1 MTTTAFDEET
11 GPGTGGG
18 PEVLE
23 RPLSWDRHDRR
34 WHLAEVGV
42 SNVWKYTCEVC
53 RVDSGRLMWLASNGV
68 GKTTALEMSLPFLLD
83 LDTDPRKLSV
93 GTGRH
98 ARVEEWMRLGADD
111 GTTRRIGYL
120 WLAFEGPRGG
130 RSRGERQSYGV
141 RIEFTANANEPV
153 VLVPFRLPEVAVTS
167 LTLHGEDGDAVA
179 REDFAQQVSDAGG
192 QVFADTNSYR
202 ADLARRLFGCAVVQ
216 LTDLCTLI
224 RRLRDPRLLQSTRV
238 SDAQKALSDAL
249 PNVSESLVAAVSQA
263 LTEAAA
269 TRARYERRRRTAD
282 LTLDLAHRWSGHCA
296 ALVADLLGGLDARID
311 ESARSRSAFEAAAA
325 AHALAQ
331 DEHRFAQEDLADC
344 QEQHRDCEATEQA
357 ARDKAMRSD
366 EQITRTRK
374 EIGDCES
381 LITAKGQALRSAVA
395 ADGLAHASML
405 QQAQVLASD
414 VNALAAR
421 AHGSDSRLLLAEQP
435 ATARGINRPDLLFGG
450 EVLPQADR
458 ADIHA
463 DPAALER
470 MRTDVQ
476 ESAES
481 YRQRA
486 AQADVVLT
494 DHTEVA
500 AADDQAR
507 QARAFAG
514 AQAERAAED
523 QEKNEAALGAAQ
535 AEAAAYTDAAV
546 AWAAALPGLG
556 LTPRP
561 RPPQRA
567 SGAELFTPDGI
578 RHWAE
583 DCRGIEPAAVLAA
596 GQGLAR
602 RARAVSGG
610 LLEWARE
617 RAAIHQ
623 QAAAE
628 RRHDAEAARQES
640 HAYANGRLPAFPVP
654 LWASPADERQAF
666 GAALTW
672 ATDAP
677 GAGAE
682 RDLLE
687 AAIAATGL
695 LGATLCQASVE
706 VAGSWC
712 IDLEENGTE
721 AAGGLDQVLAALPG
735 HPHAEAVTRALR
747 QISLADSATPAAD
760 TSLAIGR
767 DGTYRTGPVLGRIPG
782 ADDPAV
788 LRRAHLIGLDSR
800 RAEAARRAREAR
812 LRADHLGRQAERHLH
827 VRDLFSALTDAL
839 GTAASTLPD
848 TGRLDDAE
856 RDRANAALIADASHQ
871 RATRADEKAQL
882 TEAAH
887 GTCLARWR
895 ARAEELGLP
904 GDVERLR
911 RALAET
917 REAGHALAA
926 VAEGLGRLLGRVREL
941 ADRLANGALDPAGH
955 EEALLDLQDD
965 IGRRDTL
972 RARLAAQLGAR
983 DADDRGIHLDHQ
995 AAVDALDAAV
1005 RALRRAASRA
1015 KEAELAA
1022 RHHERDLAVAQAAQ
1036 TGQETIDAALTR
1048 LRTVLEAKGVAGA
1061 IGVDPALSADDLRAE
1076 LAERLGVL
1084 PRSSGGEVHAAA
1096 DLLAAHLRDQS
1107 VEDDWRL
1114 EWEQGDSPGGVL
1126 PVRLARPG
1134 AAYAPPKAADLTAAA
1149 AANAEQE
1156 LDAAEQE
1163 LLDNFVIG
1171 EIPAAIG
1178 AAWQELEQWIR
1189 RTNKLM
1195 RMAAASSGVGVQIR
1209 RSLRPGL
1216 SPGLR
1221 RIHELTCKDSRASR
1235 TPEQEAEVRA
1245 ELLAQLR
1252 LSDEHVRVSAAD
1264 TIERLKAIVDITSW
1278 IDLSYIVHKPGQP
1291 EEKLTDRKTTVS
1303 GGERRLVILAPM
1315 LAALA
1320 AEHDKLDPAAP
1331 RLAALDEVPA
1341 EVDAAGKDGLAR
1353 YLSHLDLDLLCT
1365 SHGWDGSP
1373 GSWDG
1378 IDIYALEKLPD
1389 GTVASSPMHIR
1400 EPRLVQ
1406 ALAEQLLAQSRM

>member
-1 MTTTAFDEET
+1 MTTTTFTQET
-11 GPGTGGG
+11 GPGTGGELDD
-18 PEVLE
+18 PE
-23 RPLSWDRHDRR
+23 RPMSWDRHERR
-34 WHLAEVGV
+34 WHLTEVGV

-53 RVDSGRLMWLASNGV
+53 RMDSGRLMWLASNGV
-68 GKTTALEMSLPFLLD
+68 GKTTLLEMTVPFLLD

-111 GTTRRIGYL
+111 STTRRIGYL
-120 WLAFEGPRGG
+120 WLAFEGPRSG
-130 RSRGERQSYGV
+130 RSHGERQSYGV
-141 RIEFTANANEPV
+141 RIEFTANATQPV

-167 LTLHGEDGDAVA
+167 LTLHGEDGDAVT
-179 REDFAQQVSDAGG
+179 REDFAQQVSNAGG
-192 QVFADTNSYR
+192 QVFSDTNSYR

-224 RRLRDPRLLQSTRV
+224 RRLRDPRLLQSTKV

-249 PNVSESLVAAVSQA
+249 PNVSEALVAAVSQA

-269 TRARYERRRRTAD
+269 TRARYEHRRRTAD
-282 LTLDLAHRWSGHCA
+282 LTADLAYRWSGHCA

-311 ESARSRSAFEAAAA
+311 ENARSRSAFEAAAA
-325 AHALAQ
+325 ALALAQ
-331 DEHRFAQEDLADC
+331 REHRFAQDDLAER
-344 QEQHRDCEATEQA
+344 QEQHRECKATEQA
-357 ARDKAMRSD
+357 ARDEAMRSD
-366 EQITRTRK
+366 EQITATRR
-374 EIGDCES
+374 EIGDCEN
-381 LITAKGQALRSAVA
+381 LVTAKRQALHSAVA
-395 ADGLAHASML
+395 ADGVAHASLL
-405 QQAQVLASD
+405 QQARVLEND
-414 VNALAAR
+414 INALAAR
-421 AHGSDSRLLLAEQP
+421 AHGSETTLLLAEQP
-435 ATARGINRPDLLFGG
+435 VTARGINRPDLLFGG

-470 MRTDVQ
+470 MRTDVY
-476 ESAES
+476 ESAERH
-481 YRQRA
+481 RQRA
-486 AQADVVLT
+486 AQAEVVLA
-494 DHTEVA
+494 DHAEVA
-500 AADDQAR
+500 DADDQAR
-507 QARAFAG
+507 QARALATM
-514 AQAERAAED
+514 QAERAAQD
-523 QEKNEAALGAAQ
+523 REKSEAALGVAQ
-535 AEAAAYTDAAV
+535 AEAAAYTGAV
-546 AWAAALPGLG
+546 VSWAAALPGLG
-556 LTPRP
+556 LTPHP
-561 RPPQRA
+561 RPPQKIP
-567 SGAELFTPDGI
+567 GTELFTPDGI
-578 RHWAE
+578 RQWAE
-583 DCRGIEPAAVLAA
+583 ECGGLEPAAVLAA
-596 GQGLAR
+596 GQELAR
-602 RARAVSGG
+602 HAKAVSGG
-610 LLEWARE
+610 LLAWARE
-617 RAAIHQ
+617 RAAVHE
-623 QAAAE
+623 QAATE
-628 RRHDAEAARQES
+628 RRQDAQAARRES

-654 LWASPADERQAF
+654 AWASPADEDQAF

-672 ATDAP
+672 AADAP
-677 GAGAE
+677 SAGAE

-695 LGATLCQASVE
+695 LGATLGQASIE
-706 VAGSWC
+706 VAGAWR
-712 IDLEENGTE
+712 IDLDENGTE

-747 QISLADSATPAAD
+747 RVTLADSATHAAD

-767 DGTYRTGPVLGRIPG
+767 DGTYRTGPALGRIPG

-800 RAEAARRAREAR
+800 QAEAARRAREAR
-812 LRADHLGRQAERHLH
+812 LRADRLDHQAQRHLQ

-839 GTAASTLPD
+839 GTVIGALPD
-848 TGRLDDAE
+848 SGLLDDAE
-856 RDRANAALIADASHQ
+856 RNRAAAALIADGSEEQAAQ
-871 RATRADEKAQL
+871 ADEKAQL
-882 TEAAH
+882 AEAAH
-887 GTCLARWR
+887 DTCLARWR
-895 ARAEELGLP
+895 TRAEELGLP

-911 RALAET
+911 RALTTT
-917 REAGHALAA
+917 REGGRDLTEVADGLARLLERVRDLADQLADHALDQGHHEGA
-926 VAEGLGRLLGRVREL
+926 V
-941 ADRLANGALDPAGH
+941 
-955 EEALLDLQDD
+955 LDLQANID
-965 IGRRDTL
+965 RRNTL
-972 RARLAAQLGAR
+972 RARLTAQLAAR
-983 DADDRGIHLDHQ
+983 DAADRGIHLDHQ
-995 AAVDALDAAV
+995 AAVDALDAAA
-1005 RALRRAASRA
+1005 RALRRAISRE

-1022 RHHERDLAVAQAAQ
+1022 RNCELDLAGAQAAQ
-1036 TGQETIDAALTR
+1036 TGQETIDAALTA

-1061 IGVDPALSADDLRAE
+1061 IGVDPALPVDDLRAT
-1076 LAERLGVL
+1076 LSERLGVL
-1084 PRSSGGEVHAAA
+1084 PRSNGGEVHAAA

-1107 VEDDWRL
+1107 IEDEWRL
-1114 EWEQGDSPGGVL
+1114 EWEKGESPGGVL

-1149 AANAEQE
+1149 STSAEQE
-1156 LDAAEQE
+1156 LNAAEQE
-1163 LLDNFVIG
+1163 LLDNMVIG

-1278 IDLSYIVHKPGQP
+1278 IDLSYIVQKPGQP
-1291 EEKLTDRKTTVS
+1291 EEKLTDRRTTVS

-1400 EPRLVQ
+1400 EARLVQ
-1406 ALAEQLLAQSRM
+1406 ALEGLLAQSGA